1 MNKQNDHLEFYT
13 KLFRE
18 TAEGIQKNVCG
29 KCNISLTPKNASEL
43 GPIPVYEEGYTFS
56 LLDSAKI
63 QCPTEIR
70 WATNNAYEYL
80 PAYFK
85 RYKLEDGSRCNEI
98 VVTAGNYCIARF
110 FAAKEL
116 MHCFIDVDGYPQTNS
131 IPLVNDL
138 IEDLTVGIKSLN
150 SYSNP
155 QTIVDELAWV
165 GASLY
170 LIPDGWIPL
179 LNKVL
184 LAIAEKEPN
193 ANAFLHVSQL
203 IRVPELVLRARLRHS
218 APQKI

>member
-1 MNKQNDHLEFYT
+1 MKKQNDHLEFYT

-18 TAEGIQKNVCG
+18 TAEGIQKIVCERN
-29 KCNISLTPKNASEL
+29 NISLAPQSASEL
-43 GPIPVYEEGYTFS
+43 RSIPVYEDDANFS
-56 LLDSAKI
+56 LLANAQI

-70 WATNNAYEYL
+70 WATNHAYEYL

-85 RYKLEDGSRCNEI
+85 RYRLDDGSRRNEI
-98 VVTAGNYCIARF
+98 VVTAGNYCVARF

-116 MHCFIDVDGYPQTNS
+116 MHCFIDDDGYPQTNS
-131 IPLVNDL
+131 IPLVHDL

-179 LNKVL
+179 LNRAL
-184 LAIAEKEPN
+184 IAISEKEPN
-193 ANAFLHVSQL
+193 ANSFLHVAQL
-203 IRVPELVLRARLRHS
+203 IRVPEIVLRARLRHS
-218 APQKI
+218 TSQRS